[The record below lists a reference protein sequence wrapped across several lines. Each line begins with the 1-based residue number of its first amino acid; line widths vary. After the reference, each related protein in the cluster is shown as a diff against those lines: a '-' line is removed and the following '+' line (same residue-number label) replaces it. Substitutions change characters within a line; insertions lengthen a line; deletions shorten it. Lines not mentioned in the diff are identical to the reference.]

1 MTVPGGGPAATLADA
16 AETAVT
22 GAAAAGTSSS
32 PPPAPRRRRVRMSK
46 LREEIPERLRWP
58 IAAAS
63 VVFPLLVWTVVS
75 ATGLVD
81 PLFLPTPGSVASA
94 LGRLASSGDLWADI
108 RVTLTR
114 VGIGF
119 GIVVVI
125 SVPLG
130 LAMGSWPAARALF
143 EPMIGLV
150 RYMPAPAFIPL
161 LIIWLGLGE
170 PSKIALLVIG
180 TVFFNTLMSADAA
193 SRVPEELINVTYTL
207 GASRGEVV
215 RKVIV
220 PFALPGLV
228 DAMRVNIAAT
238 WNLVVVAELIAAQQ
252 GLGYRIVRAQRFRQ
266 TDTIFA
272 VLIVIGVI
280 GVLMDLAFRVL
291 RNKLSPWAR
300 SE

>member
-1 MTVPGGGPAATLADA
+1 MTDPSGGPSVTLADEA
-16 AETAVT
+16 DTAVT
-22 GAAAAGTSSS
+22 GAAAAAAAAA
-32 PPPAPRRRRVRMSK
+32 PPAMRRRPGARMFK
-46 LREEIPERLRWP
+46 LRQEIPEHLRWP
-58 IAAAS
+58 IAVVS
-63 VVFPLLVWTVVS
+63 VVLPLLIWTAVS
-75 ATGLVD
+75 ATGLVL
-81 PLFLPTPGSVASA
+81 PLYLPGPAAVVRA
-94 LGRLASSGDLWADI
+94 LGRLASSGDLWADVK
-108 RVTLTR
+108 VTLTR

-130 LAMGSWPAARALF
+130 VVMGSWPSARALF

-161 LIIWLGLGE
+161 LILWLGLGE
-170 PSKIALLVIG
+170 PPKIALLVIG

-193 SRVPEELINVTYTL
+193 ARVPEELINVTYTL
-207 GASRGEVV
+207 GAGRGEVV

-220 PFALPGLV
+220 PYALPGLV

-252 GLGYRIVRAQRFRQ
+252 GLGYRIVRAQRVRQ

-280 GVLMDLAFRVL
+280 GVLMDLGFRLL
-291 RNKLSPWAR
+291 RNRLSPWAR
-300 SE
+300 

>member
-1 MTVPGGGPAATLADA
+1 MTLPGRGQAATLAGE

-22 GAAAAGTSSS
+22 GAAAAGPS
-32 PPPAPRRRRVRMSK
+32 PPPARRPRVRMFK
-46 LREEIPERLRWP
+46 LRQEIPEHLRWP
-58 IAAAS
+58 IAVTS
-63 VVFPLLVWTVVS
+63 VLFPLLVWTAVS

-81 PLFLPTPGSVASA
+81 PLFLPTPGSVARA

-114 VGIGF
+114 VAIGF
-119 GIVVVI
+119 GIVVAI

-291 RNKLSPWAR
+291 RNRLSPWAR
-300 SE
+300 

>member
-1 MTVPGGGPAATLADA
+1 MTSAEGGPSATLTED
-16 AETAVT
+16 T
-22 GAAAAGTSSS
+22 TSSPVVPAGALGT
-32 PPPAPRRRRVRMSK
+32 PPLGIRRSQVRMFM
-46 LREEIPERLRWP
+46 LQQAIPERLRWP
-58 IAAAS
+58 IAVGS
-63 VVFPLLVWTVVS
+63 VLFPLLVWVAV
-75 ATGLVD
+75 TGTGVVD
-81 PLFLPTPGSVASA
+81 PIFLPSPGSVARA
-94 LGRLASSGDLWADI
+94 FGRLAGSGDLWADV
-108 RVTLTR
+108 RVTLVR

-119 GIVVVI
+119 GIVVLI

-130 LAMGSWPAARALF
+130 VAMGTSPIARSLF

-193 SRVPEELINVTYTL
+193 ARVPRELIDVTYTL

-220 PFALPGLV
+220 PSALPGLL

-280 GVLMDLAFRVL
+280 GVLMDLGFRLL
-291 RNKLSPWAR
+291 RDRLSPWAR
-300 SE
+300 

>member
-1 MTVPGGGPAATLADA
+1 MEGPPATLSDEPGTA
-16 AETAVT
+16 ALPPEVP
-22 GAAAAGTSSS
+22 AGTSAT
-32 PPPAPRRRRVRMSK
+32 PPPAPGPVLRRPPVRVFQ
-46 LREEIPERLRWP
+46 LRQAIPERLRWP

-63 VVFPLLVWTVVS
+63 VLFPLLVWAAVS
-75 ATGLVD
+75 ATGIVD
-81 PLFLPTPGSVASA
+81 PLFLPTPASVARA
-94 LGRLASSGDLWADI
+94 FGRLASSGDLWADV

-114 VGIGF
+114 VAIGF
-119 GIVVVI
+119 GIVVLI

-130 LAMGSWPAARALF
+130 VAMGTWPAARALF

-170 PSKIALLVIG
+170 SSKIALLVIG

-193 SRVPEELINVTYTL
+193 AQVPEELINVTYTL
-207 GASRGEVV
+207 GASRWEVV
-215 RKVIV
+215 RKVV
-220 PFALPGLV
+220 LPFSLPGLL

-252 GLGYRIVRAQRFRQ
+252 GLGYRIVRAGRFRQ

-280 GVLMDLAFRVL
+280 GVLMDLGFRVL
-291 RNKLSPWAR
+291 RNRLSPWAR
-300 SE
+300 